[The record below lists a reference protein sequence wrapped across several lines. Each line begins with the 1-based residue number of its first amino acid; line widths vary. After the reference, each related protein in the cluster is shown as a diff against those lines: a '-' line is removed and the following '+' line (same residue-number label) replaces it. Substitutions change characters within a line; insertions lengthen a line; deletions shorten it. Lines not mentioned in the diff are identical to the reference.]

1 MQPPLVAGLLSEWQI
16 SHLFLANN
24 KRFSPV
30 KSVGIVSNGKLV
42 SLISTIPQRNSSLFD
57 EMEQNEV

>member
-30 KSVGIVSNGKLV
+30 KSVGIVSNGKYHNG
-42 SLISTIPQRNSSLFD
+42 IPRYFD

>member
-30 KSVGIVSNGKLV
+30 KSVGIV
-42 SLISTIPQRNSSLFD
+42 D